1 MSHRPRILVTGASRR
16 LGRALAVELARRGCD
31 LLLTSSRGVPSLEE
45 TRREVRQADPRVRVD
60 LHALSFGE
68 EGAIEEFVDAIA
80 PDPLDGLVHNAST
93 YEPSDL
99 ASLDPARVRRD
110 LEVHAV
116 GPLRLT
122 AALRPRLA
130 RSTMPGRPAVVL
142 PLDAH
147 SQGRPRVGW
156 SSYLLSKAAMA
167 GLVEIL
173 AAELAPSTRVIG
185 VALGAMLWPEDARS
199 EEIAAYEKRI
209 ALGRSGTPREA
220 VEAMA
225 WALLEASF
233 VTGTTIRVD
242 GGRAIR

>member
-1 MSHRPRILVTGASRR
+1 MTRRPRILVTGASRR
-16 LGRALAVELARRGCD
+16 IGSALAVELARRGCD
-31 LLLTSSRGVPSLEE
+31 LVLTSSRGAESLKE
-45 TRREVRQADPRVRVD
+45 TRREVAQADSLARVE
-60 LHALSFGE
+60 LHPLPLGE
-68 EGAIEEFVDAIA
+68 EGAIEEFVAAIG
-80 PDPLDGLVHNAST
+80 PDPLDGVVHNAST

-99 ASLDPARVRRD
+99 AGLDAERVRRD

-122 AALRPRLA
+122 AALRPLLE
-130 RSTMPGRPAVVL
+130 RSTLPARPAVVL

-209 ALGRSGTPREA
+209 ALGRSGTTREA